1 MDELMSNVKGK
12 KSLAVITGGT
22 KGFGKGIA
30 TRLSSHY
37 DLALIFNKDTE
48 NAQKVLE
55 EFSSSTCLV
64 RVYQCDISDEVLSK
78 KIYEKIKEDFQME
91 ASVLVN
97 SAGVA
102 IKSLFIMESLADHKR
117 SFEINYFGAIN
128 MCKLVLPSMMKEK
141 YGRIINISSNNVS
154 INNRGS
160 AAYCASKAALE
171 KFSDILGGEVARS
184 GVTVNTIRPGI
195 SKTEMSQDYLDSL
208 SKEDYQELLRPS
220 GQLISPEEV
229 AKAVEFLI
237 NSVQINSSTLTV
249 DCGHAL
255 FRKI

>member
-1 MDELMSNVKGK
+1 MSNVKGK
-12 KSLAVITGGT
+12 KSLALITGGT
-22 KGFGKGIA
+22 KGFGKRIA
-30 TRLSSHY
+30 ARLSNHY
-37 DLALIFNKDTE
+37 NLALIFYNDTE
-48 NAQKVLE
+48 NAKKVLE
-55 EFSSSTCLV
+55 EFSSDTCLV
-64 RVYQCDISDEVLSK
+64 KIYQCDVSDEMLSK
-78 KIYEKIKEDFQME
+78 KVYEKIKEDFQME

-102 IKSLFIMESLADHKR
+102 IKNLFIMESLSDHKR
-117 SFEINYFGAIN
+117 SFEVNYFGTIN
-128 MCKLVLPSMMKEK
+128 MCKLVLPAMMKDRF
-141 YGRIINISSNNVS
+141 GRIINLSSNNVS

-171 KFSDILGGEVARS
+171 KFGDILGGEVARS

-195 SKTEMSQDYLDSL
+195 SKTDMSQDYLDTL
-208 SKEDYQELLRPS
+208 SKEDYQELLQPS
-220 GQLISPEEV
+220 GQLINPDEI

-237 NSVQINSSTLTV
+237 NSTQINSSTLTV